1 VGNPADRAADAQIQ
15 SNICEQAICVN
26 YYKRHIGD
34 YAAKTRHLSL
44 LEHGVYTILMDVY
57 YSSEKAL
64 PLELRDVQRLVGAR
78 SEDERQAVQVVLEEF
93 FQKAADGWHQGRC
106 DEEIAHK
113 QEKGAVNS
121 SLGKLGGRPKQITD
135 SVIPERETLSD
146 QSETVSAKLPGRLA
160 NETQANSHKPIANS
174 QYSQEGTDVP
184 SAADKSAL
192 PDCPHVALIDL
203 FGQLLPE
210 LPQPKPEMWDG
221 KSAEYLRARW
231 RWVLTAKRRNGARY
245 ATNRDEAIDWFRR
258 FFTYVS
264 GSDFLM
270 GRRGDFTC
278 SLQWLVKAANFQKVV
293 QGNYE
298 NREAA

>member
-1 VGNPADRAADAQIQ
+1 
-15 SNICEQAICVN
+15 VN

-34 YAAKTRHLSL
+34 YAAATRHLSL
-44 LEHGVYTILMDVY
+44 LEHGVYAMLLDVY
-57 YSSEKAL
+57 YASEKPL
-64 PLELRDVQRLVGAR
+64 PADLSSAQRLVGAKNKV
-78 SEDERQAVQVVLEEF
+78 ERDAVTTVLKEF
-93 FQKAADGWHQGRC
+93 FRLGDDGWHQIRC
-106 DEEIAHK
+106 DEEIVKK
-113 QEKGAVNS
+113 QEKGQANQA
-121 SLGKLGGRPKQITD
+121 LGQLGGRPKLITD
-135 SVIPERETLSD
+135 SVIPDNPNGLRLVSVAETESN
-146 QSETVSAKLPGRLA
+146 P
-160 NETQANSHKPIANS
+160 SHKPLANS

-203 FGQLLPE
+203 FGEVLPS

-231 RWVLTAKRRNGARY
+231 RWVLTAKKRNGTRY
-245 ATNRDEAIDWFRR
+245 ATNRDEGLDWFRR

-278 SLQWLVKAANFQKVV
+278 SLQWLVKAANFEKVV

-298 NREAA
+298 NKAAA

>member
-1 VGNPADRAADAQIQ
+1 
-15 SNICEQAICVN
+15 VN

-34 YAAKTRHLSL
+34 YAAATRHLSL
-44 LEHGVYTILMDVY
+44 LEHGVYAVLLDVY
-57 YSSEKAL
+57 YGSEKPL
-64 PLELRDVQRLVGAR
+64 PADLSAVFRLCGATKLA
-78 SEDERQAVQVVLEEF
+78 EKNAVSNILKEF
-93 FQKAADGWHQGRC
+93 FHLAENGFHQIRC
-106 DEEIAHK
+106 DEEIAKK
-113 QEKGAVNS
+113 QEKGQANQE
-121 SLGKLGGRPKQITD
+121 LGKLGGRPTLITD
-135 SVIPERETLSD
+135 SVIPDNPNGLRLVSSAETESN
-146 QSETVSAKLPGRLA
+146 P
-160 NETQANSHKPIANS
+160 SHKPVANS

-203 FGQLLPE
+203 FGQVLPE

-231 RWVLTAKRRNGARY
+231 RWVLTAKKRSGARY
-245 ATNRDEAIDWFRR
+245 ATSRDEGVDWFRR

-278 SLQWLVKAANFQKVV
+278 SLQWLVKAANFEKVV

-298 NREAA
+298 NKAAA